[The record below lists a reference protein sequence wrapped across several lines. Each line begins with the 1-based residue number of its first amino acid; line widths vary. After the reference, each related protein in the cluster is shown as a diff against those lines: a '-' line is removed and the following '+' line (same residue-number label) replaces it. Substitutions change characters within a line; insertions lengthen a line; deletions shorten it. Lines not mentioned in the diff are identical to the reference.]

1 MILVVSELG
10 WVDFDLRCSLGWW
23 AASVATYC
31 PSRMVEHLKMKQPN
45 PTVRQPES
53 SCTSLTFHCLRYLIR
68 KIELFGRPHNV
79 NPNWVTLGN
88 QLDGIVIHD
97 EEMLS
102 RFNEVYPDGY
112 EIVKD
117 TH

>member
-1 MILVVSELG
+1 MYN
-10 WVDFDLRCSLGWW
+10 
-23 AASVATYC
+23 SVFC
-31 PSRMVEHLKMKQPN
+31 
-45 PTVRQPES
+45 
-53 SCTSLTFHCLRYLIR
+53 R
-68 KIELFGRPHNV
+68 KIELFGRPHNA

-117 TH
+117 FVLHPRKEP